1 MGITSCLGNTLED
14 VTDSLKNCKSGIT
27 FSEKYEELGL
37 KSRVCGRPTLTEDDF
52 KKLIDVSAKVLK
64 CEERAV
70 RGENTPSARGAR
82 RAGGWYCAALSGPID
97 VAHNAH
103 QGVAHVT
110 GAAAAAWPG
119 KAQGGGLAAAGALP
133 VAVATAARGQNHSHR
148 SKTILPPSLLAPHPS
163 PLTPL
168 PLTAQVSSFHGR

>member
-52 KKLIDVSAKVLK
+52 KKLIDVSAE

-70 RGENTPSARGAR
+70 RRARGGHTVR
-82 RAGGWYCAALSGPID
+82 ERS
-97 VAHNAH
+97 
-103 QGVAHVT
+103 
-110 GAAAAAWPG
+110 
-119 KAQGGGLAAAGALP
+119 
-133 VAVATAARGQNHSHR
+133 AARGR
-148 SKTILPPSLLAPHPS
+148 VVVLRYCAVRPYRRCA
-163 PLTPL
+163 
-168 PLTAQVSSFHGR
+168 